1 MNGIKFLISRSSRR
15 MYNTSL
21 KPNNHVYQVVATVR
35 PCFTCIG
42 RDYSSNRSTRCN
54 NVDVIP
60 RRLSTLH
67 LEGTSSI
74 LGTTHLLNHRLY
86 SSSTSGRGEDVTVS
100 SSSGGSQVSDS
111 SGIIGTDLLQ
121 KVKEAWHSSVN
132 VASQTGEKAKEAFG
146 EVTPH
151 VEQLLDTH
159 PYLRDVIVPVGG
171 TIMGTIVAWA
181 ILPRIFR
188 RFHKYSS
195 EGPGTFLP
203 VGSLWGA
210 VPYEKSFWGALEVPV
225 RYLIT
230 FMAFSQIGVMVAP
243 TTIASQFI
251 APAWR
256 GAVILSFVWFL
267 HRWKTNVITRALVVK
282 SVQGVD
288 RDKLLTLDKISS
300 VGLFVLGGMALAEAC
315 GVAVQSILTV
325 GGIGGVATA
334 FAARDIL
341 GNVLSG
347 LSVQLSQPFSI
358 GDTIK
363 AGSVEGQVIEMGLTT
378 TSLLSAEKFPVV
390 VPNSLFSSQAIVN
403 KSRAGWRAMVSKI
416 PVQIDDFDKIPQI
429 SEEINNMMKSNAN
442 VFLEREQ
449 PYCYLSRVE
458 RSFTELSLGCNLKQ
472 MSKDKLFSAEQDI
485 LLQSVGIIKK
495 HGATLASTWGT

>member
-1 MNGIKFLISRSSRR
+1 MTGIRVLIARR
-15 MYNTSL
+15 MYNTCL
-21 KPNNHVYQVVATVR
+21 KSNNHVYQVKDIKR
-35 PCFTCIG
+35 PSVSSIG
-42 RDYSSNRSTRCN
+42 VIGHDYIANKSTISN
-54 NVDVIP
+54 NVDIVSP
-60 RRLSTLH
+60 TLSNLRLRT
-67 LEGTSSI
+67 TSPF
-74 LGTTHLLNHRLY
+74 LGTTYLLNHRLY
-86 SSSTSGRGEDVTVS
+86 SSSAGNRGEDVAVS
-100 SSSGGSQVSDS
+100 GSSGPEGVNT
-111 SGIIGTDLLQ
+111 SGLDGNDLLH
-121 KVKEAWHSSVN
+121 KVKEAWHSTVD
-132 VASQTGEKAKEAFG
+132 VASQTSDKAKEAFN
-146 EVTPH
+146 EVSPH

-171 TIMGTIVAWA
+171 TIVGTFAAWA
-181 ILPRIFR
+181 VLPRIFR
-188 RFHKYSS
+188 RFHKYST
-195 EGPGTFLP
+195 EGPGTLLP
-203 VGSLWGA
+203 AGSLWSA

-251 APAWR
+251 GPAWK
-256 GAVILSFVWFL
+256 GAVIISFVWFL
-267 HRWKTNVITRALVVK
+267 HRWKTNVITRALVMK
-282 SVQGVD
+282 SVEGVD
-288 RDKLLTLDKISS
+288 RDKLLTLDKFSS

-334 FAARDIL
+334 FASRDIL

-378 TSLLSAEKFPVV
+378 TSLLSAEKFPIV

-403 KSRAGWRAMVSKI
+403 KSRAGWRAMASKI
-416 PVQIDDFDKIPQI
+416 PVQVEDLEKIPLI
-429 SEEINNMMKSNAN
+429 SEEIKNMMKSNAN
-442 VFLEREQ
+442 VFLEKEQ

-458 RSFTELSLGCNLKQ
+458 RSFAELSIGCNLKR
-472 MSKDKLFSAEQDI
+472 MSKDKLFSAEQDV

-495 HGATLASTWGT
+495 HGATLASTWGA

>member
-1 MNGIKFLISRSSRR
+1 MTGIRFMISRR
-15 MYNTSL
+15 MYNSCL
-21 KPNNHVYQVVATVR
+21 KSNNHVYEVKNTLR
-35 PCFTCIG
+35 PSFTCIG
-42 RDYSSNRSTRCN
+42 RDYSTNRSTRSN
-54 NVDVIP
+54 NMDIISP
-60 RRLSTLH
+60 RFTNLH
-67 LEGTSSI
+67 LQTTYPL
-74 LGTTHLLNHRLY
+74 LGTTYLLNHRSY
-86 SSSTSGRGEDVTVS
+86 SSSTGNRGEDVAAS
-100 SSSGGSQVSDS
+100 SSSGSEGSVT
-111 SGIIGTDLLQ
+111 SGLDGNDMLN
-121 KVKEAWHSSVN
+121 KVKEVWHSTVD
-132 VASQTGEKAKEAFG
+132 VASQTGEKAKEAYG
-146 EVTPH
+146 EVSPH
-151 VEQLLDTH
+151 VEQLLDSH
-159 PYLRDVIVPVGG
+159 PYLRDVIVPVS
-171 TIMGTIVAWA
+171 GTIVGTFVAWA
-181 ILPRIFR
+181 VLPRIFK
-188 RFHKYSS
+188 RFHKYST
-195 EGPGTFLP
+195 EGPGTLLP
-203 VGSLWGA
+203 KGSLWAA

-251 APAWR
+251 GPAWK
-256 GAVILSFVWFL
+256 GGVVLSFVWFL
-267 HRWKTNVITRALVVK
+267 HRWKTNVITRALATK
-282 SVQGVD
+282 SVEGLD
-288 RDKLLTLDKISS
+288 RDKLLTLDKLSS
-300 VGLFVLGGMALAEAC
+300 VGLFILGGMTIAEAC

-378 TSLLSAEKFPVV
+378 TSLLSAEKFPIV

-416 PVQIDDFDKIPQI
+416 PVQIEDFEKIPQI
-429 SEEINNMMKSNAN
+429 SEEIKSMMKSNAN
-442 VFLEREQ
+442 VFLEKEQ

-458 RSFTELSLGCNLKQ
+458 RSFAELSLGCNLKQ
-472 MSKDKLFSAEQDI
+472 MSKDKLFSAEQDV

-495 HGATLASTWGT
+495 HGASLASTWTT

>member
-1 MNGIKFLISRSSRR
+1 MSGIRFLISRR
-15 MYNTSL
+15 MYNTCL
-21 KPNNHVYQVVATVR
+21 KSNNHVYQVKDTVR
-35 PCFTCIG
+35 PTFSSIS
-42 RDYSSNRSTRCN
+42 RDYSTDRSTRSN
-54 NVDVIP
+54 NRDMISL
-60 RRLSTLH
+60 RLLSNLH
-67 LEGTSSI
+67 FQTASPL
-74 LGTTHLLNHRLY
+74 LGTTYLLNHRLY
-86 SSSTSGRGEDVTVS
+86 SSSSGDRREDVAAS
-100 SSSGGSQVSDS
+100 SSSGSDAS
-111 SGIIGTDLLQ
+111 VTSGLDGNDLLH
-121 KVKEAWHSSVN
+121 KVKEAWHSTVD

-146 EVTPH
+146 EVSPH

-159 PYLRDVIVPVGG
+159 PYLCDVIVPVGG
-171 TIMGTIVAWA
+171 TIVGTFAAWA
-181 ILPRIFR
+181 VLPRILR
-188 RFHKYSS
+188 RFHKYST
-195 EGPGTFLP
+195 EGPGTLLP
-203 VGSLWGA
+203 VRSLWGGA

-251 APAWR
+251 GPAWK

-267 HRWKTNVITRALVVK
+267 HRWKTNVITRALVMK
-282 SVQGVD
+282 SVDGVD
-288 RDKLLTLDKISS
+288 RDKLLTLDKLSS
-300 VGLFVLGGMALAEAC
+300 VGLFVLGGMTLAEAC

-378 TSLLSAEKFPVV
+378 TSLLSAEKFPIV

-416 PVQIDDFDKIPQI
+416 PVQIDDFEKIPQI
-429 SEEINNMMKSNAN
+429 SEEIKNMMKSNAN
-442 VFLEREQ
+442 VFLEKEQ

-458 RSFTELSLGCNLKQ
+458 RSFAELSLGCNLRQ
-472 MSKDKLFSAEQDI
+472 MSKDKLFSAEQDV